1 MKSNSRFSTSENTEY
16 DSLMIKEKI
25 ELELNKNII
34 KEPQIQFYKNWMKM
48 IKKYQIQYII

>member
-1 MKSNSRFSTSENTEY
+1 MNSNSSFSTCENTEY

-25 ELELNKNII
+25 ESELNKNII

-48 IKKYQIQYII
+48 TKKCQIQYII

>member
-1 MKSNSRFSTSENTEY
+1 MNTNSRFSTSENTEY

-34 KEPQIQFYKNWMKM
+34 KEPQIQFYKNLMKM
-48 IKKYQIQYII
+48 TKKCQIQYII

>member
-1 MKSNSRFSTSENTEY
+1 MNSNSRFSTSENTEY

-25 ELELNKNII
+25 EFKLNKNII

-48 IKKYQIQYII
+48 TKKCQIQYII

>member
-1 MKSNSRFSTSENTEY
+1 MKKSEY

-34 KEPQIQFYKNWMKM
+34 KGPQIQFYKNWMKM
-48 IKKYQIQYII
+48 TKKCQIQYII

>member
-1 MKSNSRFSTSENTEY
+1 MNSNSRFSTSENTEY

>member
-1 MKSNSRFSTSENTEY
+1 MNSNSRFSSRENTEY

-48 IKKYQIQYII
+48 IKKCQIQYII

>member
-34 KEPQIQFYKNWMKM
+34 KEPQI
-48 IKKYQIQYII
+48 

>member
-1 MKSNSRFSTSENTEY
+1 MNSNSRFSTSENTEY

-34 KEPQIQFYKNWMKM
+34 KEPQIQFDKNWMKM

>member
-1 MKSNSRFSTSENTEY
+1 MNSNSRFSSRENTEY
-16 DSLMIKEKI
+16 DSLMIKEKT
-25 ELELNKNII
+25 ESESNKNTT